1 MIFFL
6 LSEEY
11 FGVLLSNPSNTKDEM
26 VLFTKQRSIST
37 TKNAEEV
44 TSTTEGADAADNVF

>member
-11 FGVLLSNPSNTKDEM
+11 SGVLLSNPSNTKDETL
-26 VLFTKQRSIST
+26 LFTKQCSIST
-37 TKNAEEV
+37 TKNAEKV
-44 TSTTEGADAADNVF
+44 TSTTE

>member
-44 TSTTEGADAADNVF
+44 TGTTEGADAADNVF